1 MVTKSKKTG
10 AKKGTV
16 KVGKLK
22 LNRETVKNLT
32 TEEKKKIKGK
42 LAGVVIK
49 AGAGGTIASCCNCSF
64 SGCASF

>member
-1 MVTKSKKTG
+1 MVAKSRSAGKAGK
-10 AKKGTV
+10 A

-22 LNRETVKNLT
+22 LNRETIKNLS

-42 LAGVVIK
+42 FANVNEVQPK
-49 AGAGGTIASCCNCSF
+49 KGTVASCCNCSF